1 LVRKV
6 TVEEARE
13 KLSELMDEVNRVGS
27 AVIIGDKQGGEVAMI
42 PAAELASLLEVDH
55 LTQSP
60 ENARRLFQALANAL
74 RSKG

>member
-1 LVRKV
+1 V

-13 KLSELMDEVNRVGS
+13 KLSELMDEVNREGS
-27 AVIIGDKQGGEVAMI
+27 TVIIGDKQGGEVAMI